1 MADLLISHLVKLEE
15 YRVAEKFARKN
26 YEALLAHSQKQAA
39 VWNNALSAREVR
51 ACVGD
56 REWINCALTF
66 GLSSLTAGRDS
77 DFDTARYAPCPPSLS
92 CLLSFFNHH
101 AYHQL

>member
-26 YEALLAHSQKQAA
+26 YEALLAHSQKQAV

-51 ACVGD
+51 IRVC
-56 REWINCALTF
+56 R
-66 GLSSLTAGRDS
+66 
-77 DFDTARYAPCPPSLS
+77 
-92 CLLSFFNHH
+92 H
-101 AYHQL
+101 AWVVENGSIVL